1 MTPMGTPPLDV
12 TVPESDLMAEA
23 RRKLWRVAALFGLGA
38 LAAMAMEQQ
47 MTDDK
52 HRALFMA
59 LALAFGV
66 GAAVLGFAAR
76 RGSRGEPDRRARR
89 SRKR

>member
-1 MTPMGTPPLDV
+1 MSSPPFNA

-47 MTDDK
+47 MTDDQ

-76 RGSRGEPDRRARR
+76 HGPRG
-89 SRKR
+89 